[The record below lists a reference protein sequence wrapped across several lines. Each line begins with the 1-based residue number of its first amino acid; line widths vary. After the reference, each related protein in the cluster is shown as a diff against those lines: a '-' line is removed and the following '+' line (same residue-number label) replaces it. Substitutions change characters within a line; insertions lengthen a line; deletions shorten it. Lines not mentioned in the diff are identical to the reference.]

1 MALIDI
7 DRRSVSA
14 LSKKP
19 SDGSVYYD
27 RRLTGFGL
35 RVSSAGRV
43 SYFVE
48 WRPGSGG
55 RRVSKRRIVIGRD
68 EPPMFRA
75 DHARA
80 AAEQYLAKVRLG
92 GDPATDRANSRC
104 APTVTEVLNGYLE
117 NRIARLRKASTH
129 ALYSGYSRI
138 HIQPHIGKRP
148 ANLLTRA
155 EVTSLHAK
163 IGRNHRVTANRVIV
177 LLRAALDY
185 AAREG
190 LIQGNFA
197 NPAVGVDAYR
207 ENLREK
213 YLSSEEFRRLGETLE
228 LASTEGLMWHPDSSK
243 NLKHAPAP
251 ESRRIMIDPFA
262 IAAIRLLVLT
272 GARLRE
278 ILNLKWEQ
286 IDFEHGTALLPES
299 KTGRRVLVLG
309 EAALSVLRAI
319 PRTGGFVIAGMQVR
333 GPDGQLVD
341 APRSDLNRP
350 WKRIR
355 THAQLGSLRLHDL
368 RHSFASVGAS
378 AGLGLYVVGQL
389 LGHRSPSTTSR
400 YAHIANA
407 PLTQASNAISQS
419 IAAALGIRS

>member
-1 MALIDI
+1 MA
-7 DRRSVSA
+7 A
-14 LSKKP
+14 LSKRP
-19 SDGSVYYD
+19 NEGSIYYD

-35 RVSSAGRV
+35 RMSSAGQI

-48 WRPGSGG
+48 FRPGSGG

-75 DHARA
+75 DHARS
-80 AAEQYLAKVRLG
+80 AAEQYLARVRLG
-92 GDPATDRANSRC
+92 GDPAGDRAASRS
-104 APTVTEVLNGYLE
+104 APTVAEVLDDYLK
-117 NRIARLRKASTH
+117 NRVARLRKASTH
-129 ALYSGYSRI
+129 ALYSGYARI
-138 HIQPHIGKRP
+138 HIQPRIGSRP
-148 ANLLTRA
+148 ANLLSRA

-163 IGRNHRVTANRVIV
+163 IGQSHPVTANRVIV
-177 LLRAALDY
+177 MLRAALDY

-190 LIQGNFA
+190 LVQGSSV
-197 NPAVGVDAYR
+197 NPAVGIDAYR
-207 ENLREK
+207 ERLREK
-213 YLSSEEFRRLGETLE
+213 YLSAEEFRRLGETLE
-228 LASTEGLMWHPDSSK
+228 LAVSEGLMWHPDPSK

-251 ESRRIMIDPFA
+251 ENRRIMIDPFA

-286 IDFEHGTALLPES
+286 IDFEQGMALLPES

-319 PRTGGFVIAGMQVR
+319 PRTGAFVVAGIQVR

-355 THAQLGSLRLHDL
+355 THAKLGNLRLHDL

-407 PLTQASNAISQS
+407 PLTQASNAISLS
-419 IAAALGIRS
+419 IAESLGVRSSPS